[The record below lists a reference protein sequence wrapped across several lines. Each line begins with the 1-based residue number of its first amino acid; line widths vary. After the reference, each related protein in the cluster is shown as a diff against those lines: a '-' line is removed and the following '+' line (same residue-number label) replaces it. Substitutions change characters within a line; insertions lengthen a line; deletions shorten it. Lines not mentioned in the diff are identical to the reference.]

1 MRPKS
6 RETPLL
12 RVENLSIAIS
22 RGKKTFTAVDGIGFS
37 LREGEILGIVGESGC
52 GKSLTALSIPG
63 LLPSAARVSSGS
75 ISFDG
80 RDLRSLS
87 EQEYCLL
94 RGKEIAMVFQ
104 EPALSLNPLMRIG
117 RQIEEMLELHGS
129 KDKKI
134 NRNRIVEI
142 MENLGLREGEEL
154 IRSYPHQL
162 SGGMCQRVMIALAMI
177 GNPRLLIADEPTTAL
192 DLTTQAQ
199 ILDLMRELNHKRGN
213 AILFI
218 SHDLGVIRRLCR
230 RVLVMYA
237 GKIVES
243 GTVEDVFDNPLHE
256 YTKSLIDSI
265 PCRERKGLPL
275 ANIPGRVP
283 SVEERLPGC
292 PFAPRCGK
300 AREDCCA
307 AFPAERVFNGK
318 QDECAAHQVYCI
330 QRYGET
336 ENNAS
341 EERGRGGL

>member
-1 MRPKS
+1 MHPKN

-22 RGKKTFTAVDGIGFS
+22 RGKKTFTAIDGISFS

-63 LLPSAARVSSGS
+63 LLPSAAKVASGS

-80 RDLRSLS
+80 QDLRSIS
-87 EQEYCLL
+87 EQEYCLI

-104 EPALSLNPLMRIG
+104 EPSLSLNPLMRIG
-117 RQIEEMLELHGS
+117 RQIEETLELHGS
-129 KDKKI
+129 KDKEI
-134 NRNRIVEI
+134 NRKRVLEI
-142 MENLGLREGEEL
+142 MENLGLREPEKL

-199 ILDLMRELNHKRGN
+199 ILDLMKELNHKWGN

-218 SHDLGVIRRLCR
+218 SHDLGVIKRLCH

-237 GKIVES
+237 GKIAES

-256 YTKSLIDSI
+256 YTKSLIGSI
-265 PCRERKGLPL
+265 PSREKKGLPL

-300 AREDCCA
+300 ARESCRT
-307 AFPAERVFNGK
+307 AFPAEKVFSGK
-318 QDECAAHQVYCI
+318 QDGCAVHQVYCI
-330 QRYGET
+330 QYCGET
-336 ENNAS
+336 ENNTS
-341 EERGRGGL
+341 GERGKGGT